1 MTGRKLLFAVSL
13 LPLALV
19 PVAAPAPNVKT
30 QSPTQYLWYNDP
42 FQAVVFSGNNLDFL
56 QVTTS

>member
-1 MTGRKLLFAVSL
+1 MFAVSL